1 MSDLAELRSCAE
13 DACQAAQEKREA
25 IGGAVNWAD
34 LGCVDA
40 RKWQDCWGNEG
51 LTVYIEEASES
62 AVNLQSF
69 VSEYLRDRGWRGVEV
84 VTEW

>member
-1 MSDLAELRSCAE
+1 MSELAELRSCAE
-13 DACQAAQEKREA
+13 DACQEA
-25 IGGAVNWAD
+25 YENRAGINGAINWGD

-51 LTVYIEEASES
+51 MTVYIEEASES
-62 AVNLQSF
+62 ATELHSF
-69 VSEYLRDRGWRGVEV
+69 IREYLKDRGWSGVEV